1 MNETKEYITEEGLKT
16 LQERYD
22 NLIHVTLEEV
32 KKEIAEAR
40 SHGDLSENADYD
52 AARERQ
58 AQVQAEIESIER
70 TLQNY
75 VIINT
80 KGGTR
85 ITVGST
91 VTLQFIDNK
100 EKATYQIV
108 GGVETDPL
116 NGKISNNSPLA
127 QAIMDAKVG
136 DKRTVQVAKPYEV
149 IIIEVKN
156 KR

>member
-1 MNETKEYITEEGLKT
+1 MNEAKEYITEEGLKA
-16 LQERYD
+16 LQEKYD
-22 NLIHVTLEEV
+22 NLVHVVLEDV

-58 AQVQAEIESIER
+58 SQVQAEIDSIEH

-80 KGGTR
+80 KGGSRVT
-85 ITVGST
+85 IGST
-91 VTLQFIDNK
+91 VTLQFLDNK
-100 EKATYQIV
+100 EKSTYTIL

-116 NGKISNNSPLA
+116 NGIISNESPLA
-127 QAIMDAKVG
+127 QAILDAKVG

-149 IIIEVKN
+149 IIIEIKS
-156 KR
+156 KK

>member
-1 MNETKEYITEEGLKT
+1 MNDTKEYITEEGLKA
-16 LQERYD
+16 LQEKYD
-22 NLIHVTLEEV
+22 TLIHVTLEEV

-58 AQVQAEIESIER
+58 SQVQAEIDDIER

-80 KGGTR
+80 KGGSRVT
-85 ITVGST
+85 IGST
-91 VTLQFIDNK
+91 VTLQFLDNK
-100 EKATYQIV
+100 EKVTYTIL
-108 GGVETDPL
+108 GTTETDPV
-116 NGKISNNSPLA
+116 NGVISNESPLA
-127 QAIMDAKVG
+127 QAILDAKVA

-149 IIIEVKN
+149 IIIEIKS
-156 KR
+156 KK

>member
-1 MNETKEYITEEGLKT
+1 MNETKEYITEEGLKA

-52 AARERQ
+52 AARESQ
-58 AQVQAEIESIER
+58 AQVQAEIDSIEH

-156 KR
+156 KK